1 MKKIILILAIF
12 GINLALA
19 DIVIGVGG
27 GYKKPLEEIITEFH
41 KSHKN
46 KVIRRYGNMK
56 FLKEQVSKKEL
67 DGLIGLEQMLQRLE
81 ISTNKEMIGLNG
93 LVLVSRKGIAL
104 KDFKDLQ
111 KVNSIIVLD
120 SKKGAFGE
128 NSQNFLE
135 SLEFYPN
142 IQSKILLTQDLHLGI
157 DMLIEGKIDAAF
169 LNTRHYYENK
179 QKLGDFLEI
188 PTSFY
193 KPQKLFIAKINDSR
207 ELEDFIQFL
216 KSNKAQEIFLKHG
229 IINK

>member
-1 MKKIILILAIF
+1 MKKIIFILAIF

-19 DIVIGVGG
+19 DIVIGIGG

-41 KSHKN
+41 KSHKS

-56 FLKEQVSKKEL
+56 FLKEQISKKEL
-67 DGLIGLEQMLQRLE
+67 DGLIGLEQMLQKLE
-81 ISTNKEMIGLNG
+81 INTSKEMIGLNK
-93 LVLVSRKGIAL
+93 LVLVSKKGVAL

-111 KVNSIIVLD
+111 KVNKILVLD

-128 NSQNFLE
+128 ASQKFLE

-142 IQSKILLTQDLHLGI
+142 IQPKIILTQDLHLGV
-157 DMLIEGKIDAAF
+157 DELIEGKIDAAF
-169 LNTRHYYENK
+169 LNTRYYYENK
-179 QKLGDFLEI
+179 QKLGNFLEI
-188 PTSFY
+188 PTNFY
-193 KPQKLFIAKINDSR
+193 KPQKLFIAKINTSK

-216 KSNKAQEIFLKHG
+216 KSNTAQEIFLKYG